1 LVGRVQSGKGDA
13 SKWLHLYARAYEQ
26 KLGQKIFPGS
36 LNVALDSSFDWYQ
49 DEYRT
54 KHIIFNRSEM
64 NGERDVLL
72 MRCVL
77 ANLSGQPAFLWT
89 TTTAAKDRPDP
100 HVVELIAS
108 NGLRDR
114 YALSDGDLVEIEI
127 L

>member
-1 LVGRVQSGKGDA
+1 LVGRVQSGKDDA
-13 SKWLHLYARAYEQ
+13 SKWLHLFARAYEH

-36 LNVALDSSFDWYQ
+36 LNVALDSSFDWYL
-49 DEYRT
+49 DEYRA
-54 KHIIFNRSEM
+54 KHIFFDRSEM

-89 TTTAAKDRPDP
+89 TTTAARDRPDS

-108 NGLRDR
+108 IKLRDR
-114 YALSDGDLVEIEI
+114 YDLSDGDLVEIDI
-127 L
+127 P